1 MSGFISEIAIVVILY
16 LILKKYW
23 NTKVKEYFGN
33 FVIGMNVF
41 ACILYLYGF
50 YSNIMPYGDAF
61 SKILLHSI
69 VAIIIHTLFT
79 LDEKNKIKWN

>member
-1 MSGFISEIAIVVILY
+1 MKQFLIEFIIIIAIFF
-16 LILKKYW
+16 ILKIFW
-23 NTKVKEYFGN
+23 NARVKFWLGN

-50 YSNIMPYGDAF
+50 YSNIMTYGDAF

-79 LDEKNKIKWN
+79 LDEKNKIK